1 MLVGTLIGFML
12 AVVLAFILAYLKF
25 ISLGKAVKTAWI
37 RLDSRLKD
45 RGDLTARLALS
56 AAAIPELDRP
66 FIYSLKTLRDECRQ
80 AATLPRRIA
89 CENEVTQ
96 KFKKVFTA
104 ACAHEE
110 LTKDEHF
117 LKLQKNIIHAESRV
131 QRAKRRY
138 NSAVRDFN
146 TLAEI
151 IPLNLLVQMFE
162 FPQYEYF
169 DFDPSLE
176 KVM

>member
-1 MLVGTLIGFML
+1 MLVGTLMGFML
-12 AVVLAFILAYLKF
+12 AVVLAFVLAYVKF
-25 ISLGKAVKTAWI
+25 ISLNKAVKTAWI
-37 RLDSRLKD
+37 RLDCRLKD
-45 RGDLTARLALS
+45 RGELTALLALS
-56 AAAIPELDRP
+56 AAALPELERP

-80 AATLPRRIA
+80 ATTLPRRIA

-104 ACAHEE
+104 AGRHEE
-110 LTKDEHF
+110 LKNDERF
-117 LKLQKNIIHAESRV
+117 LKLQKNIIHAESQV

-151 IPLNLLVQMFE
+151 IPLNLLAGMFE
-162 FPQYEYF
+162 FQKYEYF

-176 KVM
+176 KVL